1 MAVLAS
7 ILCTMTAAATASYE
21 YKYTGNTDSNND
33 GVYDGKVTFTG
44 TGDLT
49 GVNFYHASYGEGV
62 VGALPHSGPDG
73 NVPTK
78 HTAPSSEIILTKAQA
93 NYVATSGVCGYA
105 VTGDKTLTVKN
116 SSVGYIYGGYMDSN
130 GGGVQLFD
138 QPSWSENKHFAPQAT
153 PGSKMTINISEGS
166 DIGYIYAGS
175 YYTSSRLNPLQASF
189 QAEGKTSLDYDW
201 TPLTM
206 TEAVDITVNDSEVD
220 GILGST
226 SGAVR
231 DNKVTITIND
241 SAEDSRNTTVGYIM
255 AGGQSYSETLKTS
268 IKSTHV
274 IVNGGAVTSNIYGGS
289 NSNGS
294 GGVVKEGT
302 RIDINGGTVGTA
314 GGKGNICGGGGTGSV
329 VYGGTEININ
339 GGTVKNNV
347 YGAGFGKA
355 VHGGTIVNLKGGT
368 IEGSVFAAGNGDT
381 IYGDTKVIITGAGTD
396 VKGTINGDGTNGSVV
411 KGDRIL
417 SFDDYTGGV
426 KDAAGVTQLTET
438 ERTKYQGFNV
448 LEVKNMS
455 ANLGDVSS
463 YDKLSIENSSASISK
478 LSMENGAEVNNAG
491 SLKLTDVIMT
501 GGSTFVHAGETT
513 IQGDLS
519 LNNAMLTFSPASLQS
534 SEGGITF
541 VSTENG
547 APSITS
553 LSDLQISATFDDAT
567 VDALLEAPYSQEVF
581 SFVVFEGLENLD
593 NTSTSLI
600 VSLADTF
607 NKDML
612 TLHGI
617 DSEGFLQNLSINDAQ
632 MTYNAT
638 AGTLTVSGIISVP
651 EPTTAT
657 LSLLALAGLAA
668 RRRRK

>member
-1 MAVLAS
+1 MAVLVS
-7 ILCTMTAAATASYE
+7 ILGAMTAAATASYE
-21 YKYTGNTDSNND
+21 YTGAIDSDND

-49 GVNFYHASYGEGV
+49 GVNFYHTSYGAGV

-73 NVPTK
+73 NVPTQ
-78 HTAPSSEIILTKAQA
+78 HTAPSSEIILTDAQA
-93 NYVATSGVCGYA
+93 SKVATSGVCGYA
-105 VTGDKTLTVKN
+105 VMGDKTLTVKN

-138 QPSWSENKHFAPQAT
+138 QPSWSENRHFAPQAT

-175 YYTSSRLNPLQASF
+175 YYTSDRLDHLQASF
-189 QAEGKTSLDYDW
+189 LEEGKTSLDYDW

-206 TEAVDITVNDSEVD
+206 TEAVDITVNDSAVD
-220 GILGST
+220 GIMGSM

-255 AGGQSYSETLKTS
+255 AGGQSYSETFKAS

-274 IVNGGAVTSNIYGGS
+274 IVNGGAVTGNIYGGS
-289 NSNGS
+289 NSQNS

-347 YGAGFGKA
+347 YGAGFGEA
-355 VHGGTIVNLKGGT
+355 VHGGTVVNLKGGT

-381 IYGDTKVIITGAGTD
+381 VYGGTKVVISGAGTD

-417 SFDDYTGGV
+417 SFDGYTGGV

-455 ANLGDVSS
+455 ANLGEVSS
-463 YDKLSIENSSASISK
+463 YDKLSIENSSASIS
-478 LSMENGAEVNNAG
+478 LLTMENGAEVNNAG
-491 SLKLTDVIMT
+491 SLELTDVIMT

-519 LNNAMLTFSPASLQS
+519 MDNAMLNFSPASHQS
-534 SEGGITF
+534 ATGGITF
-541 VSTENG
+541 VGG
-547 APSITS
+547 ASITN
-553 LSDLQISATFDDAT
+553 LSNLQISATFGDAS
-567 VDALLEAPYSQEVF
+567 VIDALLATPHSQEEF
-581 SFVVFEGLENLD
+581 SFVVFAGLENLED
-593 NTSTSLI
+593 AGLI
-600 VSLADTF
+600 ESLAAAFDE
-607 NKDML
+607 DML
-612 TLHGI
+612 TLRGI
-617 DSEGFLQNLSINDAQ
+617 DSEGNLQNLIINGAH
-632 MTYNAT
+632 MTYHAT
-638 AGTLTVSGIISVP
+638 AGTLTVSGTMSVP

-657 LSLLALAGLAA
+657 LSLLALAALAA
-668 RRRRK
+668 RRRRR